1 MKTIHDIRRSNAR
14 KLRDGVGGNS
24 SFATMIDREPTQT
37 SRFMG

>member
-24 SFATMIDREPTQT
+24 SF
-37 SRFMG
+37 

>member
-24 SFATMIDREPTQT
+24 SFA
-37 SRFMG
+37 

>member
-24 SFATMIDREPTQT
+24 SFAT
-37 SRFMG
+37 